1 MTHKQRVLQLLSDN
15 EPHSHLEGY
24 QLGVMLHSRV
34 ADLRR
39 DGYTIKCWAEDGL
52 YLYQLFGGVRE
63 NGNATTDGLAV
74 SDRSPGQPS
83 TSSEPGVAQSP
94 AEPRP
99 VTVDAAE
106 GRNTDERLTGL
117 GSRSL
122 YVSGSDS
129 DSVAAG
135 TAADG
140 EQPSTAAPPAPQT
153 PESAGAPWAGPASPS
168 TVGPAQLSVFEAA

>member
-39 DGYTIKCWAEDGL
+39 DGYTIKCWADGGL
-52 YLYQLFGGVRE
+52 YLYQLFGSVRE

-83 TSSEPGVAQSP
+83 TAV
-94 AEPRP
+94 
-99 VTVDAAE
+99 
-106 GRNTDERLTGL
+106 
-117 GSRSL
+117 
-122 YVSGSDS
+122 
-129 DSVAAG
+129 
-135 TAADG
+135 
-140 EQPSTAAPPAPQT
+140 PPASTT
-153 PESAGAPWAGPASPS
+153 PESAEAPGAGPASPS
-168 TVGPAQLSVFEAA
+168 TVGPAQLTVWEAA